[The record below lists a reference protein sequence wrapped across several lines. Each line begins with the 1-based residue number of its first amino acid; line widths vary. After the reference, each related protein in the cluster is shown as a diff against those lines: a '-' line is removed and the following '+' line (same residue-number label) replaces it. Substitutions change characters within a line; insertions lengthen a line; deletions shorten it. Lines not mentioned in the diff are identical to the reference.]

1 MGCIRMKNIDIVELF
16 NLVKEGTLVSI
27 LAEL

>member
-16 NLVKEGTLVSI
+16 NLVKEGTIVAVVEAL
-27 LAEL
+27 